1 LEARRSSVASA
12 RSGRQAGC
20 RYGGKRAPRPC
31 FPREA
36 GSTPLGLNGAGGPR
50 TSAAAPGEYLFVAA
64 RASLP
69 PAVLPAIARH
79 GRYRP
84 LAVSLLRV
92 KEGSVVEVIESSRPA
107 LFEAFGL
114 PMSFLPSRRPNV
126 DEVNAKEVR

>member
-1 LEARRSSVASA
+1 M
-12 RSGRQAGC
+12 
-20 RYGGKRAPRPC
+20 
-31 FPREA
+31 
-36 GSTPLGLNGAGGPR
+36 
-50 TSAAAPGEYLFVAA
+50 AA

-69 PAVLPAIARH
+69 PAVLRAIARH

-92 KEGSVVEVIESSRPA
+92 EERSVVEVIESSRPA